1 MMEVRE
7 THRCGDKEFGVDRS
21 PRLTGG
27 SDEMH
32 TCFKKWRTLA
42 PPLAVRLV
50 SGLAIIVLTI
60 ILGSK
65 ALSQSDSVRLEMS
78 AVDLARKAVTNELR
92 VQNEEH
98 SHWMYRLEKEESG
111 RKQVPEILETNDGS
125 LSQLLSIDGHPLDAK
140 QQRKENQRMQR
151 LVSHP
156 DEQRKLQQASNKKT
170 EQGARL
176 FRILPDVFVFSYA
189 GRKGDFVTLTFRPN
203 PNFQPPSIEARV
215 FHGMEGEMTVD
226 IEQSRLT
233 ALSGDL
239 MEDVKFGGGLL
250 GHLDKGGKF
259 EIRQTEVAPG
269 HWEMTSLSVDMKG
282 KALLFKTIGDQETEN
297 HSDFHRVPD
306 NLTVGEAAGILN
318 RRIVLADNR

>member
-1 MMEVRE
+1 
-7 THRCGDKEFGVDRS
+7 
-21 PRLTGG
+21 
-27 SDEMH
+27 MH
-32 TCFKKWRTLA
+32 TWFKTCRAVA

-50 SGLAIIVLTI
+50 SGLAIIILTI

-65 ALSQSDSVRLEMS
+65 ALSQADSVRLEMS
-78 AVDLARKAVTNELR
+78 AVDLARKVVTNELR

-111 RKQVPEILETNDGS
+111 RKQVQEILETNNGS
-125 LSQLLSIDGHPLDAK
+125 LSQLLSIDGHPVDAK

-156 DEQRKLQQASNKKT
+156 DDQRKLQQASNKKA

-176 FRILPDVFVFSYA
+176 FKILPDVFVFSYA
-189 GRKGDFVTLTFRPN
+189 GRKGNLVTLTFRPN

-226 IEQSRLT
+226 TEQARLI
-233 ALSGDL
+233 ALNGDL
-239 MEDVKFGGGLL
+239 MEGVKFGGGLL

-269 HWEMTSLSVDMKG
+269 HWEMTSLSVNMQG
-282 KALLFKTIGDQETEN
+282 KAPLFKTIGAQVIEN

-306 NLTVGEAAGILN
+306 DLTLADAAGILN